1 MDILTIVSLCS
12 WKVNILHLKLNF
24 SPVHIIQTGKLTGCI
39 TYKMDKNDQLNNF
52 FYLSK

>member
-12 WKVNILHLKLNF
+12 WKVNILNLKLNF

-39 TYKMDKNDQLNNF
+39 TYKMDKNDRNDNLTISF
-52 FYLSK
+52 I